1 MSDSDL
7 GNAGIIQQAI
17 RGVGAIL
24 DKIFFGLLVVVFQ
37 IFFNVASAELFTG
50 EAILKFVGRVQLILG
65 VFTMFQLAMSILK
78 GIVNPDQFFSKD
90 KGFSNVIT
98 KVVIALFLLALI
110 MPISIPGA
118 KNEYEKQVNN
128 NGILFGTLYSL
139 QHRLLSNNTLGRL
152 ILGSDNSSSTFMGDD
167 ESELKSAS
175 NIFAST
181 ILKTFI
187 KINLVEEKDRTHVD
201 GKTDDQISSNWVCSD
216 MNDYVDVYKQDDVDP
231 DTLLNLVGDTCGSD
245 DRGDIAETI
254 STLMASDYFKF
265 TYSPFISTIVAG
277 IFAFILL
284 GFCVD
289 VAIRAV
295 KLSVLRI
302 IAPVPILSYMNPSG
316 GKDGSLNSWIKTLT
330 STYLDLFIRLA
341 VVYFAIFLIMD
352 IISEGIVINIGFT
365 ENPLIGGVSTVLI
378 FLGIFFFAK
387 EAPKFFKD
395 MLGLKGESSMFG
407 GIGKALGIGAAG
419 LGIIGSFNASRN
431 ASRLAD
437 EERAN
442 ADPNYNARS
451 LFNRGKHLVSGIT
464 GGLMGAGAGISAAMG
479 AKDHAGRAAF
489 DAISKRNASVLSSG
503 RSGGTLFGAV
513 GSDLRQMITGESAY
527 DSLDSRLKAREQ
539 DIKNEELTLKQA
551 QDNNA
556 RRKSIMDRAKSKA
569 TDSTETTG
577 TYNGITGNY
586 RDYHSAFTAA
596 LQHGTGVTQNAA
608 GEDIF
613 NFHGQEVRLSQAQSI
628 DVGLLDE
635 NAADFYE
642 QVVAGSIHDEGIEE
656 DRRAYQAATGNA
668 LEARFGTGAGLKAAY
683 GREANAN
690 KSESDRLNRERANIN
705 NERQG
710 YQSQRAQAN
719 SKRFRNGK

>member
-50 EAILKFVGRVQLILG
+50 ESILKFVGRVQLILG

-167 ESELKSAS
+167 ESELESAS

-187 KINLVEEKDRTHVD
+187 KINLVEEKDRTHAD

-245 DRGDIAETI
+245 DRGAIAETV
-254 STLMASDYFKF
+254 SMLTASDYFKF

-419 LGIIGSFNASRN
+419 LGIIGSARAGYLASKK
-431 ASRLAD
+431 AD
-437 EERAN
+437 ETNEAKTTGF
-442 ADPNYNARS
+442 AGMW
-451 LFNRGKHLVSGIT
+451 NRGKHLV
-464 GGLMGAGAGISAAMG
+464 AGIAGGVAGGYTGLNAAMT
-479 AKDHAGRAAF
+479 AKDHALKSTL
-489 DAISKRNASVLSSG
+489 DAMGKRNANDIARGANGSTFRGRAWSSMQRLASGQDSYERESSQLGIAKARENAAKDLVSYLEGKGKSKNSSAIVTPQVEPNFKVIGESVDSYNQKVARAKASVSRGGSGDFTVSYLDSSGARHTRTINVNQEIASDIGKKITYEAGREWALSSG
-503 RSGGTLFGAV
+503 ASDAGYTQKLEDYNYVAEAEFNPNSNDAVDKLNTVAKVQGGLATHIERSRGYNRHKADHGASGG
-513 GSDLRQMITGESAY
+513 S
-527 DSLDSRLKAREQ
+527 
-539 DIKNEELTLKQA
+539 
-551 QDNNA
+551 
-556 RRKSIMDRAKSKA
+556 SK
-569 TDSTETTG
+569 
-577 TYNGITGNY
+577 
-586 RDYHSAFTAA
+586 
-596 LQHGTGVTQNAA
+596 
-608 GEDIF
+608 
-613 NFHGQEVRLSQAQSI
+613 
-628 DVGLLDE
+628 
-635 NAADFYE
+635 
-642 QVVAGSIHDEGIEE
+642 
-656 DRRAYQAATGNA
+656 
-668 LEARFGTGAGLKAAY
+668 
-683 GREANAN
+683 
-690 KSESDRLNRERANIN
+690 
-705 NERQG
+705 
-710 YQSQRAQAN
+710 
-719 SKRFRNGK
+719 

>member
-7 GNAGIIQQAI
+7 GKADIIQQAI
-17 RGVGAIL
+17 RGFGAIL

-50 EAILKFVGRVQLILG
+50 ESILKFVGRVQLILG

-167 ESELKSAS
+167 ESELESAS

-201 GKTDDQISSNWVCSD
+201 GKTDDQISSNWVCPD

-231 DTLLNLVGDTCGSD
+231 DALLNLVGDTCGSD
-245 DRGDIAETI
+245 DRGAFAETV
-254 STLMASDYFKF
+254 SMAMGSDHYKF

-395 MLGLKGESSMFG
+395 MLGLKGDSSMFG
-407 GIGKALGIGAAG
+407 GIGKALGIGAAAG
-419 LGIIGSFNASRN
+419 GIIGSIANGVRTAHDENLAFASEAKAKGKNRSWVWNAGRI
-431 ASRLAD
+431 ASSAIGG
-437 EERAN
+437 A
-442 ADPNYNARS
+442 A
-451 LFNRGKHLVSGIT
+451 GGIIA
-464 GGLMGAGAGISAAMG
+464 GGQGLM
-479 AKDHAGRAAF
+479 AKD
-489 DAISKRNASVLSSG
+489 ASAKSVM
-503 RSGGTLFGAV
+503 
-513 GSDLRQMITGESAY
+513 D
-527 DSLDSRLKAREQ
+527 
-539 DIKNEELTLKQA
+539 KQA
-551 QDNNA
+551 QARALRASHSTLTGRFASNVSGMFTGQGLSEKSNKALKANQNA
-556 RRKSIMDRAKSKA
+556 FKAFKDYKSTMEDEAVKQKDFYGDDGTGKQFNYSRLL
-569 TDSTETTG
+569 STVQSARSSGNTTFSYD
-577 TYNGITGNY
+577 YNGVHYSGLSVAHYGDENTLNKIK
-586 RDYHSAFTAA
+586 S
-596 LQHGTGVTQNAA
+596 
-608 GEDIF
+608 
-613 NFHGQEVRLSQAQSI
+613 SQAESYAES
-628 DVGLLDE
+628 VL
-635 NAADFYE
+635 N
-642 QVVAGSIHDEGIEE
+642 GSVSNGTLTNSYKI
-656 DRRAYQAATGNA
+656 AQQAATDAGVSNFDGSYSSTKDA
-668 LEARFGTGAGLKAAY
+668 MGTVKGAATTAETTMKDIM
-683 GREANAN
+683 R
-690 KSESDRLNRERANIN
+690 RAND
-705 NERQG
+705 RQT
-710 YQSQRAQAN
+710 
-719 SKRFRNGK
+719 KK

>member
-7 GNAGIIQQAI
+7 TNAGIIQVALRSI
-17 RGVGAIL
+17 CMVI
-24 DKIFFGLLVVVFQ
+24 DKVFFGLLVVVFQ

-50 EAILKFVGRVQLILG
+50 DAVLKFVGRVQLILG

-98 KVVIALFLLALI
+98 KIVTALFLLAVI

-118 KNEYEKQVNN
+118 QNEYEKQVNN

-139 QHRLLSNNTLGRL
+139 QHRLLSNNTLGKL
-152 ILGSDNSSSTFMGDD
+152 ILGSNNSSATFMGDNND
-167 ESELKSAS
+167 ELKSAS

-181 ILKTFI
+181 ILKTFV
-187 KINLVEEKDRTHVD
+187 KINLVEESERTHVD

-216 MNDYVDVYKQDDVDP
+216 MNDYVDLYKKDDVDP
-231 DTLLNLVGDTCGSD
+231 QQLLSLVNDSCGAD
-245 DRGDIAETI
+245 DRGAIGNALSMIT
-254 STLMASDYFKF
+254 ASDYFKF
-265 TYSPFISTIVAG
+265 TYSPIISTIVAG
-277 IFAFILL
+277 IFTFILL

-289 VAIRAV
+289 VAMRAV

-302 IAPVPILSYMNPSG
+302 IAPVPIISYMNPNG
-316 GKDGSLNSWIKTLT
+316 GKDGALNSWVKTLT

-341 VVYFAIFLIMD
+341 TVYFSIFLVMD
-352 IISEGIVINIGFT
+352 IIANGIVINVGFRD
-365 ENPLIGGVSTVLI
+365 NPIIGGVSTVLI
-378 FLGIFFFAK
+378 FIGIFFFAK
-387 EAPKFFKD
+387 EAPKFIKD
-395 MLGLKGESSMFG
+395 MLGLKSETSVFG

-419 LGIIGSFNASRN
+419 LGVIGSFNASRN

-451 LFNRGKHLVSGIT
+451 LVNRGKHLVSGIT

-489 DAISKRNASVLSSG
+489 DAISKRNASILSSG
-503 RSGGTLFGAV
+503 RSGGTFFGAV

-539 DIKNEELTLKQA
+539 DIKNEELALKQA

-569 TDSTETTG
+569 SDSTETTG

-586 RDYHSAFTAA
+586 RDYHSTFTAA

-608 GEDIF
+608 GEDVF

-635 NAADFYE
+635 NAANFYE
-642 QVVAGSIHDEGIEE
+642 QVVAGNINDESIEE

>member
-50 EAILKFVGRVQLILG
+50 ESILKFVGRVQLILG

-152 ILGSDNSSSTFMGDD
+152 ILGSDKSSSTFMGDD
-167 ESELKSAS
+167 ESELESAS

-187 KINLVEEKDRTHVD
+187 KINLVEEKDRTHAD

-231 DTLLNLVGDTCGSD
+231 GTLLNLVGDTCGSD
-245 DRGDIAETI
+245 DRGNVAEFV
-254 STLMASDYFKF
+254 STVTASDYFKF

-395 MLGLKGESSMFG
+395 MLGLKGDSSMFSG
-407 GIGKALGIGAAG
+407 ISGIGKALGIGAAG
-419 LGIIGSFNASRN
+419 LGIIGSARAGYSASKK
-431 ASRLAD
+431 AD
-437 EERAN
+437 ETNGASTTGF
-442 ADPNYNARS
+442 AGMW
-451 LFNRGKHLVSGIT
+451 NRGKHLV
-464 GGLMGAGAGISAAMG
+464 AGIAGGVAGGYAGVNAAMT
-479 AKDHAGRAAF
+479 AKDHALKSSINAMGKHNADVLARGSDGSTLLGRARTTGA
-489 DAISKRNASVLSSG
+489 R
-503 RSGGTLFGAV
+503 LF
-513 GSDLRQMITGESAY
+513 SGESAASKEAREIASLKSRQSALDAIKKRVSGEMVKSDY
-527 DSLDSRLKAREQ
+527 TSGSLGIKTDRAGNAIDDVNYKSFMSAYAEGQSRGDGLVRFTDVNGDYHEISFADADEHKGFLLKNNEDSYIRQAVTPNSKITDNDLASLIADAEAKGGAHSAASGYAKDSGPIDSRDAY
-539 DIKNEELTLKQA
+539 T
-551 QDNNA
+551 
-556 RRKSIMDRAKSKA
+556 KSS
-569 TDSTETTG
+569 
-577 TYNGITGNY
+577 
-586 RDYHSAFTAA
+586 
-596 LQHGTGVTQNAA
+596 
-608 GEDIF
+608 
-613 NFHGQEVRLSQAQSI
+613 
-628 DVGLLDE
+628 E
-635 NAADFYE
+635 NL
-642 QVVAGSIHDEGIEE
+642 GIEI
-656 DRRAYQAATGNA
+656 R
-668 LEARFGTGAGLKAAY
+668 K
-683 GREANAN
+683 RELANAKN
-690 KSESDRLNRERANIN
+690 KVNDMYAD
-705 NERQG
+705 
-710 YQSQRAQAN
+710 
-719 SKRFRNGK
+719 KK

>member
-7 GNAGIIQQAI
+7 GKADIIQQAI
-17 RGVGAIL
+17 RGFGAIL

-50 EAILKFVGRVQLILG
+50 ESILKFVGRVQLILG

-167 ESELKSAS
+167 ESELESAS

-201 GKTDDQISSNWVCSD
+201 GKTDDQISSNWVCPD

-231 DTLLNLVGDTCGSD
+231 DALLNLVGDTCGSD
-245 DRGDIAETI
+245 DRGAFAETV
-254 STLMASDYFKF
+254 STVMGSDHYKF

-395 MLGLKGESSMFG
+395 MLGLKGDSSMFG

-419 LGIIGSFNASRN
+419 LGIIGSARAGYLASKK
-431 ASRLAD
+431 AD
-437 EERAN
+437 ETNEAKTTGF
-442 ADPNYNARS
+442 AGMW
-451 LFNRGKHLVSGIT
+451 NRGKHLV
-464 GGLMGAGAGISAAMG
+464 AGIAGGVAGGYTGLNAAMT
-479 AKDHAGRAAF
+479 AKDHALKSTL
-489 DAISKRNASVLSSG
+489 DAMGKRNANDIARGANGSTFRGRAWSSMQRLASGQDSYERESSQLGIAKARENAAKDLVSYLEGKGKSKNSSAIVAPQVEPNFKVIGESVDSYNQKVARAKASVSRGGSGDFTVSYLDSSGARHTRTINVNQEIASDIGKKITYEAGREWALSSG
-503 RSGGTLFGAV
+503 ASDAGYTQKLEDYNYVAEAEFNPNSDDAVDKLNTVAKVQGGLATHIERSRGYNRHKADHGASGG
-513 GSDLRQMITGESAY
+513 S
-527 DSLDSRLKAREQ
+527 
-539 DIKNEELTLKQA
+539 
-551 QDNNA
+551 
-556 RRKSIMDRAKSKA
+556 SK
-569 TDSTETTG
+569 
-577 TYNGITGNY
+577 
-586 RDYHSAFTAA
+586 
-596 LQHGTGVTQNAA
+596 
-608 GEDIF
+608 
-613 NFHGQEVRLSQAQSI
+613 
-628 DVGLLDE
+628 
-635 NAADFYE
+635 
-642 QVVAGSIHDEGIEE
+642 
-656 DRRAYQAATGNA
+656 
-668 LEARFGTGAGLKAAY
+668 
-683 GREANAN
+683 
-690 KSESDRLNRERANIN
+690 
-705 NERQG
+705 
-710 YQSQRAQAN
+710 
-719 SKRFRNGK
+719 

>member
-245 DRGDIAETI
+245 DRGAIAETV
-254 STLMASDYFKF
+254 SMLTASDYFKF

-316 GKDGSLNSWIKTLT
+316 GKDGALNSWVKTLT

-395 MLGLKGESSMFG
+395 MLGLKGDSSMFG
-407 GIGKALGIGAAG
+407 GIGKALGFGAVAGGVFGAFNSARAASREADIHNNGGGDAG
-419 LGIIGSFNASRN
+419 LAV
-431 ASRLAD
+431 
-437 EERAN
+437 AN
-442 ADPNYNARS
+442 RF
-451 LFNRGKHLVSGIT
+451 LNRGKHLAAGIT
-464 GGLMGAGAGISAAMG
+464 GGVTGAFSALGAYGNAKNNQYG
-479 AKDHAGRAAF
+479 AVKDAYAKHNERLRAF
-489 DAISKRNASVLSSG
+489 GQD
-503 RSGGTLFGAV
+503 GGTFLGGVGAHASTLF
-513 GSDLRQMITGESAY
+513 TGQNRA
-527 DSLDSRLKAREQ
+527 DRLERDMKRYENA
-539 DIKNEELTLKQA
+539 IKNDESLLKVQK
-551 QDNNA
+551 DINN
-556 RRKSIMDRAKSKA
+556 RRKSIMDRVSSKA
-569 TDSTETTG
+569 IDSERTSG
-577 TYNGITGNY
+577 TFNGITGNY
-586 RDYHSAFTAA
+586 RAYNSA
-596 LQHGTGVTQNAA
+596 LQAANAGA
-608 GEDIF
+608 YETDASGRRYFEFNGQRVNLDQGESI
-613 NFHGQEVRLSQAQSI
+613 RL
-628 DVGLLDE
+628 GLLDE
-635 NAADFYE
+635 NKNDYYT
-642 QVVAGSIHDEGIEE
+642 QVLNGTIPDASITTDVGAFRE
-656 DRRAYQAATGNA
+656 ATGGTAIENT
-668 LEARFGTGAGLKAAY
+668 FGGLKAAY
-683 GREANAN
+683 GTANGEIKTNSDSINARRQHLNENRNSADYERSQANA
-690 KSESDRLNRERANIN
+690 
-705 NERQG
+705 
-710 YQSQRAQAN
+710 
-719 SKRFRNGK
+719 KRFGKSGK

>member
-50 EAILKFVGRVQLILG
+50 ESILKFVGRVQLILG

-167 ESELKSAS
+167 ESELESAS

-187 KINLVEEKDRTHVD
+187 KINLVEEKDRTHAD

-245 DRGDIAETI
+245 DRGNVAEFV
-254 STLMASDYFKF
+254 STVTASDYFKF

-395 MLGLKGESSMFG
+395 MLGLKGDSSMFG

-419 LGIIGSFNASRN
+419 LGIIGSARAGYLASKK
-431 ASRLAD
+431 AD
-437 EERAN
+437 ETNEAKTTGF
-442 ADPNYNARS
+442 AGMW
-451 LFNRGKHLVSGIT
+451 NRGKHLV
-464 GGLMGAGAGISAAMG
+464 AGIAGGVAGGYTGLNAAMT
-479 AKDHAGRAAF
+479 AKDHALKSTL
-489 DAISKRNASVLSSG
+489 DAMGKRNANDIARGANGSTFRGRAWSSMQRLASGQDSYERESSQLGIAKARENAAKDLVSYLEGKGKSKNSSAIVAPQVEPNFKVIGESVDSYNQKVARAKASVSRGGSGDFTVSYLDSSGARHTRTINVNQEIASDIGKKITYEAGREWALSSG
-503 RSGGTLFGAV
+503 ASDAGYTQKLEDYNYVAEAEFNPNSDDAVDKLNTVAKVQGGLATHIERSRGYNRHKADHGASGG
-513 GSDLRQMITGESAY
+513 S
-527 DSLDSRLKAREQ
+527 
-539 DIKNEELTLKQA
+539 
-551 QDNNA
+551 
-556 RRKSIMDRAKSKA
+556 SK
-569 TDSTETTG
+569 
-577 TYNGITGNY
+577 
-586 RDYHSAFTAA
+586 
-596 LQHGTGVTQNAA
+596 
-608 GEDIF
+608 
-613 NFHGQEVRLSQAQSI
+613 
-628 DVGLLDE
+628 
-635 NAADFYE
+635 
-642 QVVAGSIHDEGIEE
+642 
-656 DRRAYQAATGNA
+656 
-668 LEARFGTGAGLKAAY
+668 
-683 GREANAN
+683 
-690 KSESDRLNRERANIN
+690 
-705 NERQG
+705 
-710 YQSQRAQAN
+710 
-719 SKRFRNGK
+719 

>member
-50 EAILKFVGRVQLILG
+50 ESILKFVGRVQLILG

-245 DRGDIAETI
+245 DRGDIAEAVSMLT
-254 STLMASDYFKF
+254 ASDYFKF

-395 MLGLKGESSMFG
+395 MLGLKGDSSMFG
-407 GIGKALGIGAAG
+407 GIGKALGFGAVAG
-419 LGIIGSFNASRN
+419 GVFGAFNSARVASRE
-431 ASRLAD
+431 AD
-437 EERAN
+437 IHNNGEAVAN
-442 ADPNYNARS
+442 RF
-451 LFNRGKHLVSGIT
+451 LNRGKHLASGIT
-464 GGLMGAGAGISAAMG
+464 GGISGAVAGLGAYANAKNNQYG
-479 AKDHAGRAAF
+479 AVKDAYAKHNERIRALGH
-489 DAISKRNASVLSSG
+489 D
-503 RSGGTLFGAV
+503 GGTFLGGVGAHASTLF
-513 GSDLRQMITGESAY
+513 TGESEA
-527 DSLDSRLKAREQ
+527 DRLERNIKRDENAIKNDESLLKVQQ
-539 DIKNEELTLKQA
+539 DI
-551 QDNNA
+551 NN
-556 RRKSIMDRAKSKA
+556 RRKSIMDRVSSKA
-569 TDSTETTG
+569 VDSDKTSG
-577 TYNGITGNY
+577 TFNGVTGNY
-586 RDYHSAFTAA
+586 RAFHSAWEGAKA
-596 LQHGTGVTQNAA
+596 RGVSSFVFNGQNVSIDDA
-608 GEDIF
+608 EDI
-613 NFHGQEVRLSQAQSI
+613 SI
-628 DVGLLDE
+628 GLLDE
-635 NAADFYE
+635 NKNDYYTQVLNGTINDASIITDADAF
-642 QVVAGSIHDEGIEE
+642 
-656 DRRAYQAATGNA
+656 RAATGGRAIENT
-668 LEARFGTGAGLKAAY
+668 FGDLKAAY
-683 GREANAN
+683 GTANADN
-690 KSESDRLNRERANIN
+690 KTASDSINARRQQLNEQRNSAAN
-705 NERQG
+705 E
-710 YQSQRAQAN
+710 RAQAN
-719 SKRFRNGK
+719 AKRFGKSGK

>member
-245 DRGDIAETI
+245 DRGAIAETV
-254 STLMASDYFKF
+254 SMLTASDYFKF

-407 GIGKALGIGAAG
+407 GIGKALGIGAAAG
-419 LGIIGSFNASRN
+419 GIIGSIANGIRTAHGENAMLTDEAEARGEKRSWLRN
-431 ASRLAD
+431 AGRIATSAIGGATGGIIAGGQGLMAKDASAKSVMDKQAQARALRASHSTLTGRVANSTYGMFTGTSLADKGDKKLKAAQDFVKKQGTWKDKLEGVAKENGAAFSWKLADGSTINARYEDVEDAYKHAQGDVITIAGQNYSLSKQFTPSVMRQGLDAQIDSYTAGHHIGDSSKSFKTQISAGQKLYGVYEDVKSAASDVSDIIPNYDPEKRSTFGSSVGNTTQFISDQSHTLKHISRLA
-437 EERAN
+437 N
-442 ADPNYNARS
+442 KKQS
-451 LFNRGKHLVSGIT
+451 GK
-464 GGLMGAGAGISAAMG
+464 
-479 AKDHAGRAAF
+479 
-489 DAISKRNASVLSSG
+489 
-503 RSGGTLFGAV
+503 
-513 GSDLRQMITGESAY
+513 
-527 DSLDSRLKAREQ
+527 
-539 DIKNEELTLKQA
+539 
-551 QDNNA
+551 
-556 RRKSIMDRAKSKA
+556 
-569 TDSTETTG
+569 
-577 TYNGITGNY
+577 
-586 RDYHSAFTAA
+586 
-596 LQHGTGVTQNAA
+596 
-608 GEDIF
+608 
-613 NFHGQEVRLSQAQSI
+613 
-628 DVGLLDE
+628 
-635 NAADFYE
+635 
-642 QVVAGSIHDEGIEE
+642 
-656 DRRAYQAATGNA
+656 
-668 LEARFGTGAGLKAAY
+668 
-683 GREANAN
+683 
-690 KSESDRLNRERANIN
+690 
-705 NERQG
+705 
-710 YQSQRAQAN
+710 
-719 SKRFRNGK
+719 